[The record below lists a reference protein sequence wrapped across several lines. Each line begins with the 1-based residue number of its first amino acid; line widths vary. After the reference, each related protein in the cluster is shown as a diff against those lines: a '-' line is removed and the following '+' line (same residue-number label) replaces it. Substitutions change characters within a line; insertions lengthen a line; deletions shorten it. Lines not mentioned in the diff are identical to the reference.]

1 MILSSKLYRQ
11 RSFGY
16 LGAVME
22 NRLVCSLHVVMVKSI
37 WESQPIERREMD
49 SHWCWKREVEHPSL
63 LHISNSKNK
72 VKSNGGRLSP
82 CGLQP
87 HVCTLTHKH
96 TYTKGTHKHT

>member
-1 MILSSKLYRQ
+1 MILSLKLYRQ

-72 VKSNGGRLSP
+72 VKSNGG
-82 CGLQP
+82 
-87 HVCTLTHKH
+87 
-96 TYTKGTHKHT
+96 